1 MGHGYRVGLAVGIV
15 AVGALTGCGATS
27 APKQP
32 VAATSPA
39 DPVAAARHDA
49 VAAYEGMWDDMAKA
63 GETANWQD
71 PALGSHAT
79 DSALD
84 ILVKILKMD
93 AQDGAVLKGGPP
105 TLSPTITSME
115 PASHPTVVTLTDCV
129 KSPHWL
135 MYRKSTGALW
145 NDKPGGNRATTAEV
159 VQSQGVWKVVVF
171 ESDNLGTC

>member
-1 MGHGYRVGLAVGIV
+1 MWRGHRVKLAVGIV
-15 AVGALTGCGATS
+15 AVGALAGCDATS
-27 APKQP
+27 ASKQP
-32 VAATSPA
+32 AAATSAA

-71 PALGSHAT
+71 PALATHAT
-79 DSALD
+79 DSALG

-93 AQDGAVLKGGPP
+93 AQEGAILKGGPP

-115 PASHPTVVTLTDCV
+115 PSTSPTVVTLTDCV
-129 KSPHWL
+129 KAPNWL

-145 NDKPGGNRATTAEV
+145 DDKPSGNRATTAEV
-159 VQSQGVWKVVVF
+159 VESQGVWKVVTF
-171 ESDNLGTC
+171 SSDNLGSC